1 MKDLLEC
8 INCVA
13 KGLVDNPD
21 EVVVGI
27 EEGEECAV
35 LLHVAPEDLG
45 KVIGK
50 SGRTADALRTILAAA
65 ARKHGTTCRL
75 EIMES

>member
-8 INCVA
+8 IECVA

-21 EVVVGI
+21 EVRVSI
-27 EEGEECAV
+27 QEGENTV
-35 LLHVAPEDLG
+35 QLHVAPEDLG

-50 SGRTADALRTILAAA
+50 SGRTAEALRTILAAA
-65 ARKHGTTCRL
+65 AKKHDTECRL
-75 EIMES
+75 EIMEN